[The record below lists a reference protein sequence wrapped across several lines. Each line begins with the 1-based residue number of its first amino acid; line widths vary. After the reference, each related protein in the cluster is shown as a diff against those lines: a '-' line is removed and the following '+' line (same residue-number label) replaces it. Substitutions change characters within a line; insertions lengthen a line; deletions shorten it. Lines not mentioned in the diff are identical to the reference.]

1 MTFKTTFAVLA
12 VIVGLMI
19 AVPTFAGV
27 MTANGWYEE
36 EEIYYID
43 QGIESGVTE
52 RGENQIYLIGGN
64 RVYQAQVVRFI
75 PGEQGYSPHWNVN
88 IVHTAEY
95 VTLSDIVNSPYISG
109 HYPEALFDDVEDIL
123 EAEAA
128 GLVTIDKPGLVVLCP
143 IISKKGA
150 GAPGN
155 AQLSEDF
162 PRPWPE
168 TF

>member
-75 PGEQGYSPHWNVN
+75 PG
-88 IVHTAEY
+88 
-95 VTLSDIVNSPYISG
+95 
-109 HYPEALFDDVEDIL
+109 
-123 EAEAA
+123 
-128 GLVTIDKPGLVVLCP
+128 VV
-143 IISKKGA
+143 
-150 GAPGN
+150 
-155 AQLSEDF
+155 
-162 PRPWPE
+162 
-168 TF
+168 